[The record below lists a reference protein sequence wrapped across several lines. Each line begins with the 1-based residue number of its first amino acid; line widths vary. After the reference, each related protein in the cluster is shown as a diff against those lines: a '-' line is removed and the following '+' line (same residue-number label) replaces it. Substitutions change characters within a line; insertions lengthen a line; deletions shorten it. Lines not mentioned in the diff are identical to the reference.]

1 MAGSGMATAALVVVG
16 VLLVVVGVFLAAG
29 NLPLIA
35 LGVLSLMAGGVLQ
48 VWSQRKA
55 A

>member
-1 MAGSGMATAALVVVG
+1 MAGSGIATAALVVVG
-16 VLLVVVGVFLAAG
+16 ILLVVIGVFLAG

-35 LGVLSLMAGGVLQ
+35 LGVFSLIVGGILS